1 MVGKVLQLEEF
12 LRPDQLG
19 TSISHNYV
27 DWQTRR
33 QPKLAQWTELSQYVY
48 ATDTTQTT
56 NNKLPWSNKTT
67 IPKLCQIRD
76 NLAANY
82 MASMFPKR
90 KWLLWQ
96 GDTPEDEDPSKKKAI
111 ESYISW
117 VIERNEFYDEV
128 TKLVLDY
135 IDYGNAFVTVDWQDA
150 RIVLKDRQQ
159 VGYVGPM
166 IRRISPLDIVFDPL
180 SESFDRTPKIVRTL
194 VSRGEIEEMLTR
206 MSVEDE
212 HVKEDCE
219 ALKKYMG
226 TIRNW
231 ASQSG
236 DEGIDHK
243 DAIYNIAGFGNFKD
257 YLRSDYCEILTFYG
271 DIYDRHAGEFKRNQ
285 VIKVVDRHKILSQ
298 RTNTSTFGTAPI
310 YHAGWRVRPDNLWA
324 MGPLDNLVGM
334 QYRIDHL
341 ENLKAD
347 LFDIITFPPLKV
359 RGYVE
364 DFNWGPMERIYVG
377 DDGDVEMI
385 APQVQAL
392 QANTEIEILQ
402 SRMEEMAG
410 SPKEA
415 MGFRTPGE
423 KTKYEVQRLE
433 NAASRIFQA
442 KIGQFERAL
451 VEPALNALLELS
463 RRNLDAQSIRLWD
476 NEEKLARFTELTQE
490 DITGNGRLKPVA
502 ARHFAEQSEMVQ
514 NITNFYSSAVGMD
527 PMVRAHISS
536 VAVARFFE
544 QLLDVEAYKI
554 MQPYIRITEQADA
567 QRFQNVNQEN
577 LQMEIGQPSGVIP
590 GDPSAS
596 QAKGG
601 PTV

>member
-1 MVGKVLQLEEF
+1 MTGKVLQLDDI

-19 TSISHNYV
+19 TAIASYYV
-27 DWQTRR
+27 DWETRR
-33 QPKLAQWTELSQYVY
+33 QPKIAQWTELSQYVY
-48 ATDTTQTT
+48 ATDTSQTT

-76 NLAANY
+76 NLSANY

-90 KWLLWQ
+90 KWLIWQ
-96 GDTPEDEDPSKKKAI
+96 GDTPEDEDPQKKKAI

-128 TKLVLDY
+128 QKLILDY
-135 IDYGNAFVTVDWQDA
+135 IDYGNAIVTIDWQDN
-150 RIVLKDRQQ
+150 RVVLKDRQQ
-159 VGYVGPM
+159 AGYVGPM

-180 SESFDRTPKIVRTL
+180 ADSFERSPKIIRSL
-194 VSRGEIEEMLTR
+194 VSIGEVYEMINRL
-206 MSVEDE
+206 SVEDE
-212 HVKEDCE
+212 NVKEDCE
-219 ALKKYMG
+219 KLLEYTKE
-226 TIRNW
+226 IRNW
-231 ASQSG
+231 CSRIG
-236 DEGIDHK
+236 DQAIDHK
-243 DAIYNIAGFGNFKD
+243 DAIYNIAGFGTYKD
-257 YLRSDYCEILTFYG
+257 YLRSDYVELLTFYG
-271 DIYDRHAGEFKRNQ
+271 DIYDAESGTFLRNQ
-285 VIKVVDRHKILSQ
+285 VIKVIDRHKVLSK
-298 RTNTSTFGTAPI
+298 RTNSSNFGTAPI

-377 DDGDVEMI
+377 DDGDVEMV

-402 SRMEEMAG
+402 NRMEEMAG

-442 KIGQFERAL
+442 KISQFERAL
-451 VEPALNALLELS
+451 VEPALNALLELA

-476 NEEKLARFTELTQE
+476 NEEKLARFTELTQD